1 MTSEVF
7 GRYQPLTRRLVR
19 LLAWIAAALA
29 VIFLAGLLVIRLWIW
44 PSLAEWEQQA
54 RADITTALGK
64 NGLTFAAGE
73 VSADWETWWR
83 PRLVVDGL
91 SISDPEGHR
100 VLAIREIRAT
110 MGPRS
115 MTMLWHWQ
123 PIFSEIELEDVTVFA
138 QRTSSGV
145 LQIAGFSVSEGK
157 ADGAGFDWLLRQGRV
172 RIDGGEILW
181 RDAQR
186 DKATRLKDLTFAM
199 TNLGI
204 SHAWALRAT
213 PPSSLGEG
221 FVLQANFRHSLFD
234 APSNLAAWAGEAFV
248 QFDRVDLAALF
259 EFVHLPADAPL
270 TVKAGQGAL
279 RAWFTLDRSS
289 LEDLT
294 ADLDLTDASLRWG
307 KTREALTLQRL
318 TGRVETAISST
329 RQVVR
334 LKDLQLQS
342 KQLETPLSIPNA
354 QLVVRQSSNGED
366 SETDLSAAV
375 IDLASAMWL
384 AEHLPLPSDW
394 RRQLMALSPKGRLNN
409 LVLKWRETPALTTGF
424 ELDTSFVGLALAEGV
439 TRPGFTSLSGRV
451 KAKEDGGELT
461 LSGESGTLVF
471 PKVFEDP
478 RLSFDRLDGQF
489 YWTSKNVLAADMAV
503 TRPEISVQIKKLSIS
518 NPDLAVEVSGS
529 GRWPGEGPGE
539 VDLTGKVL
547 RADIRRVHRY
557 VPLSASADTRQWLKE
572 SLLSASSATATF
584 ALTGPLAAFPFRDP
598 SQGRFLVTAET
609 NGASMRPAAGWPT
622 ITGIHATVEFD
633 RQAFRLTANKAKMGE
648 MSLGETKAT
657 IADLES
663 KRPIL
668 EVNGPLTGDLQRLV
682 DLVNRSP
689 VQGMLG
695 GLTTETKGRGDARL
709 DLGLRIDLDNT
720 DRSTVSGRLT
730 LSKGTVRLTPEL
742 PEVAVTTGEFQFT
755 QEGLQKAALQ
765 GQALGGAM
773 RLNSRPSSTPGQTI
787 LAIDGQASAAG
798 LGVWL
803 DQVTGISLKD
813 SISGGTSYQL
823 AVESLRGV
831 TQARLRTNLVGLGLD
846 AFGPLKKRARDD
858 WALRVD
864 LIQTAPQAGGQR
876 QQTWTIASNQDKLN
890 ARVQRTPIN
899 ARESM
904 IDINARDIAGQLRWR
919 PGESK
924 ARDGKSLKGHGLLSA
939 KLSRLWLD
947 KPEQDEPSSIES
959 QTTAI
964 AQDWPNLELVID
976 DFRVGERQWGKLEL
990 SASPSTAT
998 RSWEVQR
1005 FSLVN
1010 PDASL
1015 TGQGQWAML
1024 PSVKGQRRSRTAL
1037 DVELQLNNGG
1047 ALLSRSGYPNVVR
1060 DTAGKITG
1068 KLNWPGSPLEFS
1080 GSVLNGALA
1089 LDLRSGRFLKA
1100 EPGLARLIGVLN
1112 LQSLPS
1118 RIKLDFRDVFSEGFT
1133 YDQIR
1138 GDLTFA
1144 NGLASTQN
1152 LRIIGVQASVLLE
1165 GSADINRETQDLRV
1179 LVLPEVNAGL
1189 ASLGYAALVNPA
1201 VGLGAFIAQFILRNP
1216 LRELLS
1222 YEYRVT
1228 GTWSDPVVQSVKRE
1242 MRSDIPEMKSSD
1254 K

>member
-1 MTSEVF
+1 MTQEVL

-19 LLAWIAAALA
+19 LAAWIAAVLA
-29 VIFLAGLLVIRLWIW
+29 AIFLVGLLVIRFYVW
-44 PSLAEWEQQA
+44 PSLAQWESQA
-54 RADITTALGK
+54 RAEIAAAFQQK
-64 NGLTFAAGE
+64 GLTFSAGE
-73 VSADWETWWR
+73 ISADWASWWR

-91 SISDPEGHR
+91 SVSDAEGHR
-100 VLAIREIRAT
+100 VLSVGEIRAT

-123 PIFSEIELEDVTVFA
+123 PIFSEIALQDLTVFA
-138 QRTSSGV
+138 QRSASGQ
-145 LQIAGFSVSEGK
+145 LQIAGFSVGDGQ
-157 ADGAGFDWLLRQGRV
+157 ADSAGFDWLLRQGRV

-181 RDAQR
+181 RDVQR
-186 DKATRLKDLTFAM
+186 DKSTRLRDLTFAM

-213 PPSSLGEG
+213 PPTSLGEG

-234 APSNLAAWAGEAFV
+234 APSNLAQWAGEAFV
-248 QFDRVDLAALF
+248 QFDRVDLATLF
-259 EFVHLPADAPL
+259 EFVHLPPDAPL
-270 TVKAGQGAL
+270 TVKTGQGAL
-279 RAWFTLDRSS
+279 RAWFALDRSS

-307 KTREALTLQRL
+307 KSRDTLTLQRL
-318 TGRVETAISST
+318 TGRVETAISAS

-342 KQLETPLSIPNA
+342 KQLETPLSIPSA
-354 QLVVRQSSNGED
+354 QLVVRQSNNGQD
-366 SETDLSAAV
+366 SETDLSATV

-384 AEHLPLPSDW
+384 AEHLPLPVDW
-394 RRQLMALSPKGRLNN
+394 RRQLTALSPKGRLNN
-409 LVLKWRETPALTTGF
+409 LVLKWRETPDATTGF
-424 ELDTSFVGLALAEGV
+424 ELESGFVGLSLAEGT
-439 TRPGFTSLSGRV
+439 TRPGFTSLSGKV

-461 LSGESGTLVF
+461 LAGESGALTF
-471 PKVFEDP
+471 PKVFSDP
-478 RLSFDRLDGQF
+478 RLPFDRLDGQIT
-489 YWTSKNVLAADMAV
+489 WTAKNVLAADQSV
-503 TRPEISVQIKKLSIS
+503 TRPEIAVQIKRLAVS
-518 NPDLAVEVSGS
+518 NPDLALEVSGAV
-529 GRWPGEGPGE
+529 RWPGEGLGE
-539 VDLTGKVL
+539 VDLSGKVS
-547 RADIRRVHRY
+547 RAELKQVHRY
-557 VPLSASADTRQWLKE
+557 VPLSASADTRQWLKD
-572 SLLSASSATATF
+572 SLLSASSVTATVSL
-584 ALTGPLAAFPFRDP
+584 AGPLAAFPFRDP

-609 NGASMRPAAGWPT
+609 TGASMRPAPGWPV
-622 ITGIHATVEFD
+622 ISNIQSTVQFD
-633 RQAFRLTANKAKMGE
+633 RQAFRLTATRGKMGE

-657 IADLES
+657 IADLEAS
-663 KRPIL
+663 RPIL
-668 EVNGPLTGDLQRLV
+668 EVDGPLTGDLQRLV
-682 DLVNRSP
+682 ELVNRSP
-689 VQGMLG
+689 VQASLG
-695 GLTTETKGRGDARL
+695 GLTTDAKGKGAATL
-709 DLGLRIDLDNT
+709 ALGLRIDLDNT
-720 DRSTVSGRLT
+720 DRTTMAGRLT
-730 LSKGTVRLTPEL
+730 LAKGSLRLTPEL
-742 PEVAVTTGEFQFT
+742 PEVTVNAGEFQFT
-755 QEGLQKAALQ
+755 QEGLQKATLQ
-765 GQALGGAM
+765 GQALGGPM
-773 RLNSRPSSTPGQTI
+773 RLTSRPSATPGQTA
-787 LAIDGQASAAG
+787 LAIDGQVSSTG
-798 LGVWL
+798 LQLWL
-803 DQVTGISLKD
+803 DQVTGMSFKD
-813 SISGGTSYQL
+813 SITGGTSYQL
-823 AVESLRGV
+823 SVDTLRGV

-846 AFGPLKKRARDD
+846 AFGPLKKRARED

-864 LIQTAPQAGGQR
+864 FLQSEPQQNGLR
-876 QQTWTIASNQDKLN
+876 QQTWTVASSQDKIN
-890 ARVQRTPIN
+890 ARVLRTPIN
-899 ARESM
+899 ARESA
-904 IDINARDIAGQLRWR
+904 IDITARDIAGQLRWR

-939 KLSRLWLD
+939 KLSRLWLE
-947 KPEQDEPSSIES
+947 KPEQDDSPSTE
-959 QTTAI
+959 TPTNAI

-1024 PSVKGQRRSRTAL
+1024 PSVKGQRRSKTAL
-1037 DVELQLNNGG
+1037 DVVLELNNAG
-1047 ALLSRSGYPNVVR
+1047 ALLTRSGYPNVVR

-1080 GSVLNGALA
+1080 GSVLNGDLA
-1089 LDLRSGRFLKA
+1089 LDLRGGRFLKA
-1100 EPGLARLIGVLN
+1100 EPGIARLIGVLN

-1138 GDLTFA
+1138 GDLNFT

-1152 LRIIGVQASVLLE
+1152 LRIIGVQASVILE

-1216 LRELLS
+1216 IRELLS

-1242 MRSDIPEMKSSD
+1242 MRSDIPEMKSQ
-1254 K
+1254 

>member
-1 MTSEVF
+1 MTLEVL

-19 LLAWIAAALA
+19 LLAWIAAVLA
-29 VIFLAGLLVIRLWIW
+29 ATFLVGLLVIRFYVW
-44 PSLAEWEQQA
+44 PSLAEWETQA
-54 RADITTALGK
+54 RADIAAAFEK
-64 NGLTFAAGE
+64 KGLTFAVGE
-73 VSADWETWWR
+73 ITADWASWWR

-91 SISDPEGHR
+91 SVSDPDGHR
-100 VLAIREIRAT
+100 VLSIREIRAT

-115 MTMLWHWQ
+115 MAMLWHWQ
-123 PIFSEIELEDVTVFA
+123 PIFSEIELQDLTVFA
-138 QRTSSGV
+138 QHSGTGQ
-145 LQIAGFSVSEGK
+145 LEIAGFSVGDGN
-157 ADGAGFDWLLRQGRV
+157 ADSAGFDWLLRQGRV

-181 RDAQR
+181 RDVQR
-186 DKATRLKDLTFAM
+186 DKSTRLKELTFAM

-213 PPSSLGEG
+213 PPSALGEG

-234 APSNLAAWAGEAFV
+234 APSNLAQWVGQAFV

-279 RAWFTLDRSS
+279 RAWFALDRSS

-294 ADLDLTDASLRWG
+294 ADLDLTDAALRWG
-307 KTREALTLQRL
+307 KSRDTLTLQRL
-318 TGRVETAISST
+318 TGRVETAISSS

-342 KQLETPLSIPNA
+342 KQLDAPLAIPSA
-354 QLVVRQSSNGED
+354 QLVVRQSNNGQD

-375 IDLASAMWL
+375 IDLGSAMWL
-384 AEHLPLPSDW
+384 AEHLPLPADW
-394 RRQLMALSPKGRLNN
+394 RRQLNALSPKGRLNN
-409 LVLKWRETPALTTGF
+409 LVLKWRETPDLTTGF
-424 ELDTSFVGLALAEGV
+424 ELESGFVGLALAEGAM
-439 TRPGFTSLSGRV
+439 RPGFTSLSGRV

-461 LSGESGTLVF
+461 LAGETGKLIF
-471 PKVFEDP
+471 PKVFADP
-478 RLSFDRLDGQF
+478 NLSFDRLDGQLT
-489 YWTSKNVLAADMAV
+489 WTSKNVLAADQTS
-503 TRPEISVQIKKLSIS
+503 TRPEVSVQIKKLSVS
-518 NPDLAVEVSGS
+518 NPDIALELSGAV
-529 GRWPGEGPGE
+529 RWPGDGLGD
-539 VDLTGKVL
+539 VDLNGKVT
-547 RADIRRVHRY
+547 RADIRQVYRY
-557 VPLSASADTRQWLKE
+557 VPLSTSADTRQWLRD
-572 SLLSASSATATF
+572 SLLSASSTTATF
-584 ALTGPLAAFPFRDP
+584 VLSGPLAAFPFRDP

-609 NGASMRPAAGWPT
+609 SGASMRPAPGWPV
-622 ITGIHATVEFD
+622 ISALQSTVQFD
-633 RQAFRLTANKAKMGE
+633 RQVFRLTAFRGKMGE

-663 KRPIL
+663 SRPIL
-668 EVNGPLTGDLQRLV
+668 EVDGPLTGDVQQLI

-689 VQGMLG
+689 VQASLG
-695 GLTTETKGRGDARL
+695 GLTTEAKGKGAANL
-709 DLGLRIDLDNT
+709 SLGLRIDLNNT
-720 DRSTVSGRLT
+720 DRSTVAGRLT
-730 LSKGTVRLTPEL
+730 LAKGTLRLTQEL
-742 PEVAVTTGEFQFT
+742 PDVAVNAGEFQFT
-755 QEGLQKAALQ
+755 QDGLQKASLQ
-765 GQALGGAM
+765 GQALGGPL
-773 RLNSRPSSTPGQTI
+773 RLTSRPPTTPGQTL
-787 LAIDGQASAAG
+787 LAIDGQVSSSG
-798 LGVWL
+798 LQLWL
-803 DQVTGISLKD
+803 DQTMGMSFKD
-813 SISGGTSYQL
+813 AMSGSAGYQL
-823 AVESLRGV
+823 AIESLRGV

-864 LIQTAPQAGGQR
+864 FLQSERQASGLR
-876 QQTWTIASNQDKLN
+876 QQTWTIASNQEKVNARIVRSPLN
-890 ARVQRTPIN
+890 AK
-899 ARESM
+899 ESAF
-904 IDINARDIAGQLRWR
+904 DITARDIAGQLRWR

-939 KLSRLWLD
+939 KLSRLWLET
-947 KPEQDEPSSIES
+947 PEQDDSPSTEM
-959 QTTAI
+959 QTNAI

-998 RSWEVQR
+998 RSWEVER

-1024 PSVKGQRRSRTAL
+1024 PSAKGQRRSRTAL
-1037 DVELQLNNGG
+1037 DVVLELNNGG
-1047 ALLSRSGYPNVVR
+1047 ALLTRSGFPNVVR

-1080 GSVLNGALA
+1080 GSVLNGNLA

-1100 EPGLARLIGVLN
+1100 EPGIARLIGVLN

-1242 MRSDIPEMKSSD
+1242 MRSDIPEMKPQ
-1254 K
+1254 

>member
-1 MTSEVF
+1 MTLEVL

-19 LLAWIAAALA
+19 LLAWISAVLAA
-29 VIFLAGLLVIRLWIW
+29 IFLIGLLVIRFWVW
-44 PSLAEWEQQA
+44 PSLAQWESQA
-54 RADITTALGK
+54 RADIAAAFTQK
-64 NGLTFAAGE
+64 GLTFSAGE
-73 VSADWETWWR
+73 ITADWASWWR

-91 SISDPEGHR
+91 SVSDPEGHR
-100 VLAIREIRAT
+100 VLSIREIRAT

-123 PIFSEIELEDVTVFA
+123 PIFSEIELQDLTIFA
-138 QRTSSGV
+138 QRSGAGQ
-145 LQIAGFSVSEGK
+145 LQIAGFSVG
-157 ADGAGFDWLLRQGRV
+157 DGDAGSAGFDWLLRQGRV

-181 RDAQR
+181 RDVQR
-186 DKATRLKDLTFAM
+186 DKSTRLKDLTFAM

-213 PPSSLGEG
+213 PPTSLGEG

-234 APSNLAAWAGEAFV
+234 APSNLAQWVGEAFV
-248 QFDRVDLAALF
+248 QFDRVDLATLF
-259 EFVHLPADAPL
+259 EFVHLPAEAPL
-270 TVKAGQGAL
+270 TVKTGQGAL
-279 RAWFTLDRSS
+279 RAWFALDRSS

-307 KTREALTLQRL
+307 KSRDSLTLQRL
-318 TGRVETAISST
+318 TGRVETAISSS
-329 RQVVR
+329 RQIVR

-342 KQLETPLSIPNA
+342 KQLEAPLSIPSA
-354 QLVVRQSSNGED
+354 QLVVRQSNNGQD

-375 IDLASAMWL
+375 IDLGSAMWL
-384 AEHLPLPSDW
+384 AEHLPLPTDW
-394 RRQLMALSPKGRLNN
+394 RRQLNALSPKGRLNN
-409 LVLKWRETPALTTGF
+409 LVLKWRETPDLTTGF
-424 ELDTSFVGLALAEGV
+424 ELESGFVGLALAEGT

-461 LSGESGTLVF
+461 LAGEAGKLIF
-471 PKVFEDP
+471 PKVFADP
-478 RLSFDRLDGQF
+478 SLLFDRLDGQLT
-489 YWTSKNVLAADMAV
+489 WTSKNVLAADQAV
-503 TRPEISVQIKKLSIS
+503 SRPEVAVQIKKLSVS
-518 NPDLAVEVSGS
+518 NPDLALELSGAV
-529 GRWPGEGPGE
+529 RWPGEGLGE
-539 VDLTGKVL
+539 VDLSGKVT
-547 RADIRRVHRY
+547 RADIRQVHRY
-557 VPLSASADTRQWLKE
+557 VPLTTSADTRQWLKD
-572 SLLSASSATATF
+572 SLLSASSTTATF
-584 ALTGPLAAFPFRDP
+584 ALSGPLAAFPFRDP

-609 NGASMRPAAGWPT
+609 NGASMRPAPGWPV
-622 ITGIHATVEFD
+622 IANIQSTVQFD
-633 RQAFRLTANKAKMGE
+633 RQAFRLTANRGKMGE
-648 MSLGETKAT
+648 MSLGDTKAT
-657 IADLES
+657 ITDLGS
-663 KRPIL
+663 SRPIL
-668 EVNGPLTGDLQRLV
+668 EVDGPLTGDLQHLIE
-682 DLVNRSP
+682 LVNRSP
-689 VQGMLG
+689 VQASLG
-695 GLTTETKGRGDARL
+695 GLTTDAKGKGAATL
-709 DLGLRIDLDNT
+709 ALGLRIDLNNT
-720 DRSTVSGRLT
+720 DRSTVSGRLA
-730 LSKGTVRLTPEL
+730 LAKGSLRLTQEL
-742 PEVAVTTGEFQFT
+742 PEVAVTAGEFQFT
-755 QEGLQKAALQ
+755 HEGLQKASLQ
-765 GQALGGAM
+765 GQALGGPL
-773 RLNSRPSSTPGQTI
+773 RLTSRPSTVPGQTA
-787 LAIDGQASAAG
+787 LTIDGQVSSGG
-798 LGVWL
+798 LQLWL
-803 DQVTGISLKD
+803 DQVTGVSFKD
-813 SISGGTSYQL
+813 AISGSTSYQL

-846 AFGPLKKRARDD
+846 SFGPLKKRARDD
-858 WALRVD
+858 WALRID
-864 LIQTAPQAGGQR
+864 FLQSETQASGLR
-876 QQTWTIASNQDKLN
+876 QQTWTIASNQEKVN
-890 ARVQRTPIN
+890 ARILRSPVN
-899 ARESM
+899 AKESA
-904 IDINARDIAGQLRWR
+904 IDITARDIAGQMRWR

-939 KLSRLWLD
+939 KLSRLWLE
-947 KPEQDEPSSIES
+947 KPQQDDAPSGEP

-1037 DVELQLNNGG
+1037 DVTLDLKNGG
-1047 ALLSRSGYPNVVR
+1047 ALLTRSGFPNVVR

-1080 GSVLNGALA
+1080 GAVLNGDLN
-1089 LDLRSGRFLKA
+1089 LDLRGGRFLKA
-1100 EPGLARLIGVLN
+1100 EPGIARLIGVLN

-1228 GTWSDPVVQSVKRE
+1228 GTWSDPVVESVKRE
-1242 MRSDIPEMKSSD
+1242 MRSDIPEMKSR
-1254 K
+1254 